1 MDLRTSG
8 LCNIHSMLKTPGD
21 FFEFFYMYCVDFY
34 WDSMDQNSTKIL
46 PYLKEDVNRNG
57 VVASKRMEPSPR
69 P

>member
-8 LCNIHSMLKTPGD
+8 LCNIQSMLKTLGD
-21 FFEFFYMYCVDFY
+21 LSSSFSTHCVDFY